1 MFAKNCLQTLQLEIL
16 VDNLAKV
23 MEVNAQD
30 LLPLATQHGV
40 ARRIWPRSLE
50 FIVRYRYCGILIR
63 PQIRHFIVILADSYM
78 GLSLFLLFKY
88 INEIMIQKVK

>member
-40 ARRIWPRSLE
+40 ACRIWPRSLE
-50 FIVRYRYCGILIR
+50 FIVRYCTGTVEFSFDPKL
-63 PQIRHFIVILADSYM
+63 
-78 GLSLFLLFKY
+78 GTLL
-88 INEIMIQKVK
+88 